1 MIEKR
6 MLVKNSRAK
15 AFVFVDTS
23 ENTVLSCLLKLGSP
37 FQHSN
42 TVFQAFVHP
51 GQEDL

>member
-15 AFVFVDTS
+15 AILFVDTS